1 MKATFEIADA
11 KFTGEINDEASLP
24 EALMIIS
31 GLLKAV
37 GYSFNGQLLIED
49 QEYLD

>member
-1 MKATFEIADA
+1 MKATLELADA

-31 GLLKAV
+31 GLLKAI
-37 GYSFNGQLLIED
+37 GYSFNGELMIED
-49 QEYLD
+49 QQYLD